1 MYFITTSPLGLFA
14 TDDQKNELAHIY
26 FSKDPKTAKK
36 QYQTSLKPE
45 LSEEEKQLTKNLK
58 TKDITFEIKKDEY
71 PHQIPNPAGEYV
83 RSTLFKL
90 ASKNNFSQP
99 DFSTF
104 LYHFNFELTKDTMQS
119 QSVNDKLIIQAVSA
133 IDDLDKTINLMCM
146 RLREWYSL
154 YFPEASEKLKDNEK
168 FAKYIS
174 DTLYRTELNNIDIEE
189 TIGTDLK
196 PDDLEQNK
204 QFAQTIHTLF
214 AERKTLEKYIEKKCK
229 EVIPNMTAI
238 IGAEQASRIL
248 AHAGSTEKLAKFP
261 SSTIQILGAEKALFR
276 YLHNVGTSPK
286 HGLIFNTSYI
296 QRAPRDA
303 RGKIARILA
312 SKLSI
317 ASKIDHY
324 KGDFAGSR
332 LKEDMDKAMTQA
344 LSARPKKDKKQAKPN
359 QFAPKDDRFKIQKED
374 RFSKQDR
381 FKKDD
386 KVKSQKEDR
395 FSKQDKFKKRN
406 YDDFKKQ
413 DKYKKDDK
421 VKIQKEDRFSNQDQ
435 FKNKKHKNRATNPK
449 FSSPGNK
456 ESTIPKS
463 GGFEQYLEARSNQTA
478 KSQRKPKRQDRFKK
492 EDKFKKH
499 IKKKHRH

>member
-1 MYFITTSPLGLFA
+1 MYYITTSPLGLFA
-14 TDDQKNELAHIY
+14 TDDKKNELAHIY

-36 QYQTSLKPE
+36 QYHDSLKPE
-45 LSEEEKQLTKNLK
+45 LSGEETQLTKNLK

-71 PHQIPNPAGEYV
+71 PHQFPNPAGEYA
-83 RSTLFKL
+83 RSGLFHL
-90 ASKNNFSQP
+90 ASKNKFTPP

-104 LYHFNFELTKDTMQS
+104 LYNFNFELTKDTMQS

-133 IDDLDKTINLMCM
+133 IDDLDKTINVMCM

-154 YFPEASEKLKDNEK
+154 YFPEASEKLKDNER

-196 PDDLEQNK
+196 PADLEEQK
-204 QFAQTIHTLF
+204 QFANTIHTLF
-214 AERKTLEKYIEKKCK
+214 AERKNLEKYIEKKCK

-296 QRAPRDA
+296 QRAPKDA

-324 KGDFAGSR
+324 KGDYAGAR
-332 LKEDMDKAMTQA
+332 LKEDMDKALNQA
-344 LSARPKKDKKQAKPN
+344 LSAKPKKDRKQTKPKHFTPNNDHFKSQKESDFKKH
-359 QFAPKDDRFKIQKED
+359 DRFKSPKKD
-374 RFSKQDR
+374 SFKKQDR
-381 FKKDD
+381 FKKED
-386 KVKSQKEDR
+386 K
-395 FSKQDKFKKRN
+395 
-406 YDDFKKQ
+406 
-413 DKYKKDDK
+413 
-421 VKIQKEDRFSNQDQ
+421 
-435 FKNKKHKNRATNPK
+435 FKNKKHKNRAITPK

-463 GGFEQYLEARSNQTA
+463 GGFEQYLEDRSNQTA
-478 KSQRKPKRQDRFKK
+478 KERTKTTSETQSQRKPKRRDQFKK
-492 EDKFKKH
+492 EGSFKKQDKFKKH

>member
-14 TDDQKNELAHIY
+14 TDNSNNEIAHIY

-36 QYQTSLKPE
+36 QYLTSLKPE
-45 LSEEEKQLTKNLK
+45 LSDEETQLTKNLK
-58 TKDITFEIKKDEY
+58 TKDIIFEIKKHEY
-71 PHQIPNPAGEYV
+71 SHQFPNPAGEYA
-83 RSTLFKL
+83 RSSLFNL
-90 ASKNNFSQP
+90 ASKNNFSP
-99 DFSTF
+99 PEFSTF
-104 LYHFNFELTKDTMQS
+104 LYNFNFALTKDTMQS
-119 QSVNDKLIIQAVSA
+119 QPVNDKLIIQAVSA

-168 FAKYIS
+168 FAKYVSEI
-174 DTLYRTELNNIDIEE
+174 LYRTELNNIDIEE

-196 PDDLEQNK
+196 SEDLEQHK
-204 QFAQTIHTLF
+204 QFANTIHTLF
-214 AERKTLEKYIEKKCK
+214 AERKNLEKYIEKKCK

-276 YLHNVGTSPK
+276 YLHNIGTSPK
-286 HGLIFNTSYI
+286 HGIIFNTGYI
-296 QRAPRDA
+296 QRTPKDS

-324 KGDFAGSR
+324 KGDYAGAR
-332 LKEDMDKAMTQA
+332 LKEDMDKALNQA
-344 LSARPKKDKKQAKPN
+344 LNAKPKKGKKQKPA
-359 QFAPKDDRFKIQKED
+359 QHFTPKDDRFKTREKD
-374 RFSKQDR
+374 R
-381 FKKDD
+381 
-386 KVKSQKEDR
+386 
-395 FSKQDKFKKRN
+395 
-406 YDDFKKQ
+406 FKKQ
-413 DKYKKDDK
+413 DK
-421 VKIQKEDRFSNQDQ
+421 
-435 FKNKKHKNRATNPK
+435 FKNKKHKNRAINPK

-456 ESTIPKS
+456 ESTNPKS
-463 GGFEQYLEARSNQTA
+463 GGFEQYLEDRSNQTA
-478 KSQRKPKRQDRFKK
+478 KERTKTTSETQSKIKPKRQDPFKK
-492 EDKFKKH
+492 EDRFKKQDKFKKR